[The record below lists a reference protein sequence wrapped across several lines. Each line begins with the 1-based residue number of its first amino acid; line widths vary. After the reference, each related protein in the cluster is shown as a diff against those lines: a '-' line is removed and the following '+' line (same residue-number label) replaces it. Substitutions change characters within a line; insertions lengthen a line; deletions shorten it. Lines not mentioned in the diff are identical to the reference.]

1 MRRFLM
7 VCVLLWFAS
16 INSISQEVKPKGV
29 FLVDSAKIGEQ
40 IPYSLSIRYPKQ
52 MEFLFPDSNYNFFP
66 FEFISKDFFITRTD
80 SLRSVD
86 SAIFYL
92 STFEIEPIQ
101 KLFLPVFMISQGDSI
116 VLYPPVDSI
125 HLKALINQLPDSLNI
140 KANSEYSE
148 VFFDFNYPYLLIGV
162 GGFMLLVVVGF
173 LIFGKSIKRQYLLF
187 RLKRNHRRFTQKF
200 YLLIADLKSREGSL
214 NAEKMLVT
222 WKKYMEKLENIP
234 YTKLT
239 TKEIVS
245 YPDNNSIIDYLKD
258 VDKSIY
264 GSIKIEK
271 LYESFENLEYF
282 TEERYN
288 TRLNQ
293 LKYG

>member
-1 MRRFLM
+1 
-7 VCVLLWFAS
+7 
-16 INSISQEVKPKGV
+16 
-29 FLVDSAKIGEQ
+29 
-40 IPYSLSIRYPKQ
+40 

-125 HLKALINQLPDSLNI
+125 HLKALIDQLPDSLNI

-187 RLKRNHRRFTQKF
+187 RLKRNHRRFIQKF

-245 YPDNNSIIDYLKD
+245 YPDNNSINDSLKD

>member
-1 MRRFLM
+1 VRRFLM
-7 VCVLLWFAS
+7 VCALLWFAS
-16 INSISQEVKPKGV
+16 TNSISQEVKPNGV

-245 YPDNNSIIDYLKD
+245 YPDNNSINDSLKD
-258 VDKSIY
+258 VDKSIH
-264 GSIKIEK
+264 GLIKIEK

>member
-7 VCVLLWFAS
+7 VCALLWFAS
-16 INSISQEVKPKGV
+16 INSISQEVKPNGV

-245 YPDNNSIIDYLKD
+245 YPDNNSINDPLKD

>member
-1 MRRFLM
+1 M

-66 FEFISKDFFITRTD
+66 FEFISKNFFITRTD
-80 SLRSVD
+80 SLVSVD

-92 STFEIEPIQ
+92 STFEVEPVQ
-101 KLFLPVFMISQGDSI
+101 KLSLPVFMIFQGDSV
-116 VLYPPVDSI
+116 VLSPPADSI
-125 HLKALINQLPDSLNI
+125 YLKALIDQIPDSLNI

-148 VFFDFNYPYLLIGV
+148 VFFDFNYPYLLMGV
-162 GGFMLLVVVGF
+162 GGFMLLFVIV
-173 LIFGKSIKRQYLLF
+173 LLLFGKSIKRQYLLF
-187 RLKRNHRRFTQKF
+187 RLKRNHSRFTQKF
-200 YLLIADLKSREGSL
+200 DLLIADLKSSTGSL
-214 NAEKMLVT
+214 DPEEVLVT
-222 WKKYMEKLENIP
+222 WKKYMEKLGNIP

-245 YPDNNSIIDYLKD
+245 YPDNKSINDYLKE

-282 TEERYN
+282 TEECYK
-288 TRLNQ
+288 TRFNQ